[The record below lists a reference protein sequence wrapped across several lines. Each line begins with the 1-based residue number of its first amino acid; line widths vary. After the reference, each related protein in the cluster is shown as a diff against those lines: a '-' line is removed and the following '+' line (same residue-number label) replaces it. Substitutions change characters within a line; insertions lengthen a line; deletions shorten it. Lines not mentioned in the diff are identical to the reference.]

1 MISFYNTYGKISM
14 AGNYFAELVA
24 MAAQSS
30 YGVAGMSTRGAA
42 DSLKN
47 IVQPDVPDKG
57 VRVTELDGKLVIEL
71 HIKVIYGLNIAAAVK
86 SLTHKVKYVTE
97 EATGLKVKR
106 IDVSV
111 DDVVA

>member
-1 MISFYNTYGKISM
+1 MISFYNTYGKVSM
-14 AGNYFAELVA
+14 TGNYFAELVA
-24 MAAQSS
+24 MAAKSA
-30 YGVAGMSTRGAA
+30 YGVAGMAVRGAA
-42 DSLKN
+42 DSLKDMM
-47 IVQPDVPDKG
+47 QPDAPDKG
-57 VRVTELDGKLVIEL
+57 VQVSEEDGKLVIRL

-86 SLTHKVKYVTE
+86 SLTHKVKYITE